1 LKVTTDRI
9 EIITTAPALAAF
21 AQKLAGQSSI
31 AVDLEADSMHSYRE
45 KVCLLQFTT
54 EEETVLVDPLAVT
67 DLAPLGPVLA
77 NPGIRK
83 IFHAADY
90 DIRCLYRDFSLEING
105 LFDTMIACQFLGEE
119 KVGLADVLLKYFGI
133 ELDKQYQRADWS
145 KRPLSPEMIRY
156 AAEDTAHLHRLVVI
170 LEEALQEK
178 GRLTWVQEEW
188 RLLEKVRH
196 SEPGGALFLRLKGA
210 GALPRRSLAVLEA
223 LLQWR
228 DREAQRRD
236 CPHFKVLGNKSLLQL
251 ARTMPHSLQGLVG
264 IEGISPRVVDRYGK
278 SLLAA
283 VEVGKA
289 VPEGELPSFPRT
301 ERRVRD
307 EKVDQRLAHLKAWR
321 AEKAAELQM
330 DPGIVINNAL
340 LEEIAWREPHNEEAL
355 RQIPG
360 LKNWQGEV
368 LAEGLLRTLAGA

>member
-1 LKVTTDRI
+1 MLAKTDKI

-21 AQKLAGQSSI
+21 AQKLAGQSTI

-54 EEETVLVDPLAVT
+54 ENETILIDPLAVP
-67 DLAPLGPVLA
+67 DLTPLAPVLA
-77 NPGIRK
+77 NPAIRK

-145 KRPLSPEMIRY
+145 KRPLSPEMICY
-156 AAEDTAHLHRLVVI
+156 AAEDTAHLHRLTVI
-170 LEEALQEK
+170 LEGTLQEK
-178 GRLTWVQEEW
+178 GRLTWVQEECG
-188 RLLEKVRH
+188 LMEKVRH
-196 SEPGGALFLRLKGA
+196 SEPGGPLFLRLKGA
-210 GALPRRSLAVLEA
+210 GVLPRRSLAVLEA

-236 CPHFKVLGNKSLLQL
+236 CPHFKVLGNKSLLHL

-264 IEGISPRVVDRYGK
+264 IEGVSPRVVDRYGK

-283 VEVGKA
+283 VEAGKA

-301 ERRVRD
+301 ERRLRD
-307 EKVDQRLAHLKAWR
+307 EQVDLRLARLKAWR
-321 AEKAAELQM
+321 TGKAEALQM

-340 LEEIAWREPHNEEAL
+340 LEEIAWRQPRNEETL

-368 LAEGLLRTLAGA
+368 LAEGLLKTLAEV

>member
-1 LKVTTDRI
+1 MKVTTDRI

-156 AAEDTAHLHRLVVI
+156 AAEDTAHLHRLVII

-196 SEPGGALFLRLKGA
+196 SEPGGPLFLRLKGA

-368 LAEGLLRTLAGA
+368 LAEGLLQTLAGA

>member
-1 LKVTTDRI
+1 MKVTTDRI

-156 AAEDTAHLHRLVVI
+156 AAEDTAHLHRLVII
-170 LEEALQEK
+170 LEL
-178 GRLTWVQEEW
+178 
-188 RLLEKVRH
+188 
-196 SEPGGALFLRLKGA
+196 
-210 GALPRRSLAVLEA
+210 SLI
-223 LLQWR
+223 
-228 DREAQRRD
+228 
-236 CPHFKVLGNKSLLQL
+236 H
-251 ARTMPHSLQGLVG
+251 
-264 IEGISPRVVDRYGK
+264 I
-278 SLLAA
+278 
-283 VEVGKA
+283 
-289 VPEGELPSFPRT
+289 
-301 ERRVRD
+301 
-307 EKVDQRLAHLKAWR
+307 
-321 AEKAAELQM
+321 
-330 DPGIVINNAL
+330 
-340 LEEIAWREPHNEEAL
+340 
-355 RQIPG
+355 
-360 LKNWQGEV
+360 
-368 LAEGLLRTLAGA
+368 

>member
-119 KVGLADVLLKYFGI
+119 KVGLADVLLKYFGV

-156 AAEDTAHLHRLVVI
+156 AAEDTAHLHRLVII

-196 SEPGGALFLRLKGA
+196 SEPGGPLFLRLKGA

-330 DPGIVINNAL
+330 APGIVINNAL

-368 LAEGLLRTLAGA
+368 LAEGLLQTLAGA

>member
-1 LKVTTDRI
+1 MIVATDRI

-54 EEETVLVDPLAVT
+54 EDETVLVDPLAVT

-119 KVGLADVLLKYFGI
+119 KVGLADVLLKYFSI

-278 SLLAA
+278 SLLTAI
-283 VEVGKA
+283 EQGKA
-289 VPEGELPSFPRT
+289 VPDGELPSFPRT

-307 EKVDQRLAHLKAWR
+307 EKVDQRLTHLKAWR

-368 LAEGLLRTLAGA
+368 LAEGLLQTLAGA

>member
-1 LKVTTDRI
+1 MKVTTDRI

-54 EEETVLVDPLAVT
+54 EEETVLVDPLAAT

-156 AAEDTAHLHRLVVI
+156 AAEDTAHLHRLVII

-196 SEPGGALFLRLKGA
+196 SEPGGPLFLRLKGA

-278 SLLAA
+278 GLLAA

-330 DPGIVINNAL
+330 APGIVINNAL

-368 LAEGLLRTLAGA
+368 LAEGLLQTLAGA

>member
-1 LKVTTDRI
+1 MIVATDRI

-54 EEETVLVDPLAVT
+54 EDETVLVDPLAVT

-77 NPGIRK
+77 NPKIRK

-307 EKVDQRLAHLKAWR
+307 EKVDQRLTHLKAWR